1 MFAKDVMTRDVA
13 SISPEMPIVD
23 IADLLL
29 SRKIGAVP
37 VVDAERR
44 VVGIVGEKDLMHR
57 SELGTEPHHTWWH
70 DLFAGREQHAVQ
82 FMKVHGMRATHVMT
96 RDVITA
102 GEDTSLADLVG
113 MFDRFHVSCVP
124 IVADDQL
131 AGVVYRRDL
140 LRPLAG
146 LKQRPL
152 DADTSDTHIRAQLD
166 KLLHE
171 AAWAT
176 VTPVSSLISFQVN
189 DGIVRMTGIVGSEA
203 EREALH
209 VAATAIAGVRSV
221 QDELAVV
228 PRDISAI

>member
-57 SELGTEPHHTWWH
+57 SELGTEPHHTWWY
-70 DLFAGREQHAVQ
+70 DLVAGHEQHAVE

-102 GEDTSLADLVG
+102 REDTSLVDLVG
-113 MFDRFHVSCVP
+113 MFDRFRVSCVP
-124 IVADDQL
+124 IVVDDRL
-131 AGVVYRRDL
+131 AGVVYRSDF

-146 LKQRPL
+146 LKQRPP
-152 DADTSDTHIRAQLD
+152 DADTSDAHIRAELD

-176 VTPVSSLISFQVN
+176 VTPVSSSISFQVN
-189 DGIVRMTGIVGSEA
+189 DGVVRMTGVVGSEA
-203 EREALH
+203 EREALR

>member
-1 MFAKDVMTRDVA
+1 MFPKDVMTRDVP

-96 RDVITA
+96 REVITA
-102 GEDTSLADLVG
+102 REDTSLADLVG
-113 MFDRFHVSCVP
+113 MFDRFRVSCVP
-124 IVADDQL
+124 VVVDDRL
-131 AGVVYRRDL
+131 AGVVYRSDL

-146 LKQRPL
+146 LKQRPR
-152 DADTSDTHIRAQLD
+152 DEDTSDAHIRTELD

-171 AAWAT
+171 AAWAS
-176 VTPVSSLISFQVN
+176 VTPVSSSISFQVN
-189 DGIVRMTGIVGSEA
+189 DGIVRMTGIIGSEA

>member
-96 RDVITA
+96 REVITA
-102 GEDTSLADLVG
+102 REDTSLADLVG
-113 MFDRFHVSCVP
+113 MFDRFRVSCVP
-124 IVADDQL
+124 VVVDDRL
-131 AGVVYRRDL
+131 AGVVYRSDL

-146 LKQRPL
+146 LKQRPR
-152 DADTSDTHIRAQLD
+152 DEDTSDAHIRTEVD

-171 AAWAT
+171 AAWAS
-176 VTPVSSLISFQVN
+176 VTPVSSSISFQVN
-189 DGIVRMTGIVGSEA
+189 DGIVPMTGVVGSDA
-203 EREALH
+203 EREALR
-209 VAATAIAGVRSV
+209 VAATAIAGVRTV
-221 QDELAVV
+221 QDELAIV

>member
-96 RDVITA
+96 REVITTR
-102 GEDTSLADLVG
+102 EDTSLPDLVG
-113 MFDRFHVSCVP
+113 MFDRFRVSCVP
-124 IVADDQL
+124 VVVDNRL
-131 AGVVYRRDL
+131 AGVVYRSDL

-146 LKQRPL
+146 LKQRPR
-152 DADTSDTHIRAQLD
+152 DEDTSDAHIRTELD

-171 AAWAT
+171 AAWAS
-176 VTPVSSLISFQVN
+176 VTPVSSSISFQVN
-189 DGIVRMTGIVGSEA
+189 DGIVRMTGVVGSEA
-203 EREALH
+203 EREALR

>member
-1 MFAKDVMTRDVA
+1 MFAKDVMTREVP
-13 SISPEMPIVD
+13 SISPEMPIID

-29 SRKIGAVP
+29 SHKISAVP

-44 VVGIVGEKDLMHR
+44 VVGIVGEQDLMHR

-70 DLFAGREQHAVQ
+70 DLVAGHEQHSVE

-102 GEDTSLADLVG
+102 REDSSLADLVG